1 MNSINDRIAWVVEQS
16 GMTRT
21 AFAEKLNVSQSY
33 VTRLASGEKAP
44 SDRTI
49 ADICR
54 IYGISESWLRTGE
67 GEPKIKLDE
76 DQEFQDVLTQIRLSD
91 DDLIKRIIKAYWY
104 MSDEEKKVIKKLIE
118 RFQKEEKK

>member
-1 MNSINDRIAWVVEQS
+1 MESINNRIAWVIEQS
-16 GMTRT
+16 GLTRT
-21 AFAEKLNVSQSY
+21 AFAERINVSQQHVSRIAKNG
-33 VTRLASGEKAP
+33 TP

-54 IYGISESWLRTGE
+54 EFNISETWLRTGE
-67 GEPKIKLDE
+67 GDPNIQVDE

-91 DDLIKRIIKAYWY
+91 DVLIKRIIKAYWY

-118 RFQKEEKK
+118 RFQKEGKK

>member
-1 MNSINDRIAWVVEQS
+1 MESINNRIAWVIEQS
-16 GMTRT
+16 GLTRT
-21 AFAEKLNVSQSY
+21 AFAERINVSQQHVSRIAKNG
-33 VTRLASGEKAP
+33 TP

-54 IYGISESWLRTGE
+54 EFNISETWLRTGE
-67 GEPKIKLDE
+67 GDPNIQVDE

-118 RFQKEEKK
+118 RFRKEEKK

>member
-1 MNSINDRIAWVVEQS
+1 MESINNRISWVIEQS
-16 GMTRT
+16 GLTRT
-21 AFAEKLNVSQSY
+21 AFAERINVSQQHVSRIAKNG
-33 VTRLASGEKAP
+33 TP

-54 IYGISESWLRTGE
+54 EFNISETWLRTGE
-67 GEPKIKLDE
+67 GDPDIQVDE
-76 DQEFQDVLTQIRLSD
+76 DQEFQDVLTQIRLSG

>member
-1 MNSINDRIAWVVEQS
+1 MESINNRISWVIEQS
-16 GMTRT
+16 GLTRT
-21 AFAEKLNVSQSY
+21 AFAERINVSQQHVSRIAKNG
-33 VTRLASGEKAP
+33 TP

-54 IYGISESWLRTGE
+54 EFNISETWLRTGE
-67 GEPKIKLDE
+67 GDPNIQVDE

-118 RFQKEEKK
+118 RFQKEKKK

>member
-1 MNSINDRIAWVVEQS
+1 MESINNRISWVIEQS
-16 GMTRT
+16 GLTRT
-21 AFAEKLNVSQSY
+21 AFAERINVSQQHVSRIAKNG
-33 VTRLASGEKAP
+33 TP

-54 IYGISESWLRTGE
+54 EFNISETWLRTGE
-67 GEPKIKLDE
+67 GDPNIQVDE
-76 DQEFQDVLTQIRLSD
+76 DQEFQDVLTQIRLSG

>member
-1 MNSINDRIAWVVEQS
+1 MESINNRISWVIEQS
-16 GMTRT
+16 GLTRT
-21 AFAEKLNVSQSY
+21 AFAERINVSQQHVSRIAKNG
-33 VTRLASGEKAP
+33 TP

-54 IYGISESWLRTGE
+54 EFNISETWLRTGE
-67 GEPKIKLDE
+67 GDPNIQVDE

-118 RFQKEEKK
+118 RFQKGEKK

>member
-1 MNSINDRIAWVVEQS
+1 MESINNRIAWVIEQI
-16 GMTRT
+16 GLTRT
-21 AFAEKLNVSQSY
+21 AFAERINVSQQHVSRIAKNG
-33 VTRLASGEKAP
+33 TP

-54 IYGISESWLRTGE
+54 EFNISETWLRTGE
-67 GEPKIKLDE
+67 GDPNIQVDE

-91 DDLIKRIIKAYWY
+91 DVLIKRIIKAYWY

>member
-1 MNSINDRIAWVVEQS
+1 MGSINNRISWVIEQS
-16 GMTRT
+16 GLTRT
-21 AFAEKLNVSQSY
+21 AFAKRINVSQQHVSRIAKNG
-33 VTRLASGEKAP
+33 TP

-54 IYGISESWLRTGE
+54 EFNISETWLRTGE
-67 GEPKIKLDE
+67 GDPNIQVDE

>member
-1 MNSINDRIAWVVEQS
+1 MESINNRISWVIEQS
-16 GMTRT
+16 GLTRT
-21 AFAEKLNVSQSY
+21 AFAKRINVSQQHVSRIAKNG
-33 VTRLASGEKAP
+33 TP

-54 IYGISESWLRTGE
+54 EFNISETWLRTGE
-67 GEPKIKLDE
+67 GDPNIQVDE

>member
-1 MNSINDRIAWVVEQS
+1 MESINNRIAWVIEQS
-16 GMTRT
+16 GLTRT
-21 AFAEKLNVSQSY
+21 AFAERINVSQQHVSRIAKNG
-33 VTRLASGEKAP
+33 TP
-44 SDRTI
+44 SDRTT

-54 IYGISESWLRTGE
+54 EFNISETWLRTGE
-67 GEPKIKLDE
+67 GDPNIQVDE

-91 DDLIKRIIKAYWY
+91 DVLIKRIIKAYWY

>member
-1 MNSINDRIAWVVEQS
+1 MESINNRIAWVIEQS
-16 GMTRT
+16 GLTRT
-21 AFAEKLNVSQSY
+21 AFAERINVSQQHVSRIAKNG
-33 VTRLASGEKAP
+33 TP

-54 IYGISESWLRTGE
+54 EFNISETWLRTGE
-67 GEPKIKLDE
+67 GDPNIQVDE

>member
-1 MNSINDRIAWVVEQS
+1 MESINNRISWVIEQS
-16 GMTRT
+16 GLTRT
-21 AFAEKLNVSQSY
+21 AFAERINVSQQHVSRIAKNG
-33 VTRLASGEKAP
+33 TP

-54 IYGISESWLRTGE
+54 EFNISETWLRTGE
-67 GEPKIKLDE
+67 GDPNIRVDE

>member
-1 MNSINDRIAWVVEQS
+1 MESINNRISWVIEQS
-16 GMTRT
+16 GLTRT
-21 AFAEKLNVSQSY
+21 AFAKRINVSQQHVSRIAKNG
-33 VTRLASGEKAP
+33 TP

-54 IYGISESWLRTGE
+54 EFNISETWLRTGE
-67 GEPKIKLDE
+67 GDPNIQVDE

-91 DDLIKRIIKAYWY
+91 DDLIKRIIKAYRY

>member
-1 MNSINDRIAWVVEQS
+1 MESINNRIAWVIEQS
-16 GMTRT
+16 GLTRT
-21 AFAEKLNVSQSY
+21 AFAERINVSQQHVSRIAKNG
-33 VTRLASGEKAP
+33 TP

-54 IYGISESWLRTGE
+54 EFNISETWLRTGE
-67 GEPKIKLDE
+67 GDPNIQVDE

-91 DDLIKRIIKAYWY
+91 DVLIKRIIKAYWY